1 MHAVPLEQAEQRAR
15 RVPVAVL
22 GADADQAEHGAQ
34 ARVERLV
41 LVGRA
46 VVGHL
51 HDVEAA
57 RSHRVEALRER
68 DLRRLAEVAEEE
80 RARLRTVDGEDDARV
95 VARPRPR
102 LGPEDP
108 PSEAAELAVPAGPGF
123 DRRHAAVGEC
133 TERPARAGAVGR
145 AVQDGVDA
153 LGHGRDAPDV
163 VRVPVREHEQI
174 DAVDSGELEAAPER
188 GRLGAGV
195 DQHRAPLGSEQYG
208 VALPDVAGHGEP

>member
-1 MHAVPLEQAEQRAR
+1 MHAVAFEQAEQRAR

-22 GADADQAEHGAQ
+22 GADADQPEHRAQ

-46 VVGHL
+46 VMGHL

-57 RSHRVEALRER
+57 RSHRLEALRER
-68 DLRRLAEVAEEE
+68 DLGRLAEVAEEE

-102 LGPEDP
+102 LGREDP
-108 PSEAAELAVPAGPGF
+108 PSEAAELAVPACLGF
-123 DRRHAAVGEC
+123 DRRHAAVDEC
-133 TERPARAGAVGR
+133 SERPARAGSVGR

-153 LGHGRDAPDV
+153 LGHG
-163 VRVPVREHEQI
+163 
-174 DAVDSGELEAAPER
+174 
-188 GRLGAGV
+188 
-195 DQHRAPLGSEQYG
+195 
-208 VALPDVAGHGEP
+208 